1 MTQAAKETAKF
12 AWIPGFFRH
21 DILRK
26 AIALFFA
33 ILFYFTVISRLG
45 IEEQISNVPVD
56 IDLPT
61 TLVNLGQVNP
71 KVSII
76 IKGSKGILKQ
86 INRGSFKIQTSV
98 KLSDYIAGE
107 V

>member
-1 MTQAAKETAKF
+1 MSQTAKETAKF
-12 AWIPGFFRH
+12 AWIPGFFKH

-26 AIALFFA
+26 VIALFFA

-45 IEEQISNVPVD
+45 VEEQISNVPVD

-61 TLVNLGQVNP
+61 TLVNIGQLNP
-71 KVSII
+71 KVTII

-86 INRGSFKIQTSV
+86 ANRASFKI
-98 KLSDYIAGE
+98 KAR
-107 V
+107 